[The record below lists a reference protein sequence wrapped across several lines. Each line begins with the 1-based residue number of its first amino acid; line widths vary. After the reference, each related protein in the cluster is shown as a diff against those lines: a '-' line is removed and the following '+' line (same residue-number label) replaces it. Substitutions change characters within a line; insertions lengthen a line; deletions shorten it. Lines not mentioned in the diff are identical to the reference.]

1 MKNSLH
7 SLRRQ
12 LRWTQAALALTVAA
26 LLCAATP
33 AVRPLFLAAGTN
45 QPTTPVSLAG
55 ANWTGTLDAG
65 RLPGTG
71 SFNNVIT
78 PNMISPNGPLQVG
91 GSGNGTLSLV
101 GGVYYGGGISLH
113 TIDALP
119 LASFDA
125 QTGSLTLNRG
135 GGGNL
140 TIQGTFTAGG
150 PALIG
155 GAISFDGGSGYS
167 DGLGTL
173 TVAGLRS
180 ADESLVLDDD
190 GLAINRQTIADGAG
204 QLWIGGNYLIG
215 DSDGYLNT
223 GSQFYTV
230 GTVIPTGF
238 LVLKDGNGV
247 RFRIPAAV
255 AP

>member
-1 MKNSLH
+1 MKTPIH
-7 SLRRQ
+7 TLRRQ
-12 LRWTQAALALTVAA
+12 LRWTQAVLALTVAA

-65 RLPGTG
+65 RLPGTAN
-71 SFNNVIT
+71 FNSVLTSNLT
-78 PNMISPNGPLQVG
+78 SPNGPLSVA
-91 GSGNGTLSLV
+91 GSGNGTLSLF
-101 GGVYYGGGISLH
+101 GGVNYGGGITLA
-113 TIDALP
+113 TIDYLP
-119 LASFDA
+119 IAVFDGA
-125 QTGSLTLNRG
+125 TGSLTLNRQ

-140 TIQGTFTAGG
+140 TMQGSLNAVGY
-150 PALIG
+150 L
-155 GAISFDGGSGYS
+155 SCDGGSIYS
-167 DGLGTL
+167 DGDGTL

-180 ADESLVLDDD
+180 ADDSLILNDG
-190 GLAINRQTIADGAG
+190 GLAINGKVIADSGG

-223 GSQFYTV
+223 GGQPYTA
-230 GTVIPTGF
+230 GTVTPTGF
-238 LVLKDGNGV
+238 LVLKDSNGV
-247 RFRIPAAV
+247 PYRIPAAA